1 MLAKRVLQQA
11 AAADEAPGDQAGTAQ
26 RALHLRLL
34 RSLDQRCPEALDA
47 AVSAVLPAQQQG
59 EDGQRKVGS
68 GGGRQEERR
77 QRMLAL
83 LGEAFEGTARCVMLE
98 AGTTLLAA
106 AEAPATGMRQMVSAA
121 QPGMS
126 RSLQCSAVPG
136 PACVS

>member
-106 AEAPATGMRQMVSAA
+106 AEAPAAGMRQMVSAA

-126 RSLQCSAVPG
+126 RSLQYSAVPG